1 MNKRSSSGALPP
13 SKRRH
18 TESEAIDLLL
28 DHSDDLIKCLQALTK
43 AKKRSSIHREDLQKI
58 RQLSKVLLPSFE
70 ELAREG
76 STQDLESGEIDENE
90 VKTSMPFDVLSIY
103 VLTSKE
109 EKASHKKGKSLIT
122 PRQTL
127 AVSGPPIPSFILV
140 KPWTPAD
147 IPKSMPPLP
156 KITNPVLELAAFT
169 HVGMT
174 KHKSDLS
181 YDRLE
186 WLGDAYVELISS
198 SLIFQTFGGMSTGQC
213 SQIREL
219 LIRNAN
225 LGEYSTHY
233 ELFERANLPPEFKPR
248 GNQPAVAKPHEIKKV
263 LGDLFEA
270 YVAAVVLSDPTNGLI
285 RVAEWLKTLWATTIK
300 DQIRSAAK
308 TPGLQTV
315 KELGTTVTEESKLPP
330 KVLLS
335 QIIGAKGI
343 NIRYEDLSKANKKDK
358 YNNKLALFTVGVFL
372 DGWGE
377 KNKLLGTGSD
387 LNKKEAGQKAAQ
399 MALNNKKLLKVYQD
413 KKKALLDAL
422 GET

>member
-28 DHSDDLIKCLQALTK
+28 DHSDDLIRCLQALTK
-43 AKKRSSIHREDLQKI
+43 AKTRCSIHPEDFQKI

-76 STQDLESGEIDENE
+76 NTQDLESGEIDENE
-90 VKTSMPFDVLSIY
+90 KN
-103 VLTSKE
+103 
-109 EKASHKKGKSLIT
+109 ASHEKGESLIT
-122 PRQTL
+122 PRQTP

-156 KITNPVLELAAFT
+156 EITHPVLELAAFT

-263 LGDLFEA
+263 RGDLFEA
-270 YVAAVVLSDPTNGLI
+270 YVAAVVLSDPTNGLT

-300 DQIRSAAK
+300 DQIRSVAK
-308 TPGLQTV
+308 TPGLKTV
-315 KELGTTVTEESKLPP
+315 KELGATVTEESKLPP

-343 NIRYEDLSKANKKDK
+343 SIRYEDLSKANKKDK

-413 KKKALLDAL
+413 KKKAFLDAL

>member
-1 MNKRSSSGALPP
+1 MSKRSSSGTLPP

-28 DHSDDLIKCLQALTK
+28 DHGDDLIKCLQALTK
-43 AKKRSSIHREDLQKI
+43 AKTRSSIHREDLQKI

-70 ELAREG
+70 QLAGEG
-76 STQDLESGEIDENE
+76 NTQALESGEVEENE
-90 VKTSMPFDVLSIY
+90 GKN
-103 VLTSKE
+103 
-109 EKASHKKGKSLIT
+109 ASHEDGQSPLT
-122 PRQTL
+122 PRQSL
-127 AVSGPPIPSFILV
+127 VVSGPPIPSFILV

-147 IPKSMPPLP
+147 IPKTMPPLP

-169 HVGMT
+169 HVGVA

-233 ELFERANLPPEFKPR
+233 GLFERANLPSEFKPR
-248 GNQPAVAKPHEIKKV
+248 GTQPAVAKPHEIKKV
-263 LGDLFEA
+263 RGDLFEA
-270 YVAAVVLSDPTNGLI
+270 YVAAVVLSDPINGLA
-285 RVAEWLKTLWATTIK
+285 RVAEWLRTLWASTIK
-300 DQIRSAAK
+300 DQIRSVAK

-315 KELGTTVTEESKLPP
+315 KELSATVTEESSLPP

-335 QIIGAKGI
+335 QAIGANGI
-343 NIRYEDLSKANKKDK
+343 TIRYEDLPNANKKDK
-358 YNNKLALFTVGVFL
+358 YNKKLALFSVGVYL

-399 MALNNKKLLKVYQD
+399 MALNNKKLLKVYQE
-413 KKKALLDAL
+413 KKKAFLDAL
-422 GET
+422 GEK